1 MYTYHK
7 YKKSMQKDVALD
19 PHGNPLPE
27 DDADLSDE
35 HVALESGDLGE
46 RERLTLEDEDDDRAD
61 EERRDDRVCFP
72 P

>member
-1 MYTYHK
+1 
-7 YKKSMQKDVALD
+7 MQKDVALD
-19 PHGNPLPE
+19 PRGNPLPE

-61 EERRDDRVCFP
+61 EERRDDRGCFP